1 MSEQPIFLAP
11 PETPAGSAG
20 VTDDQASALLADA
33 VAAADKTNATEH
45 LTPEQRMAE
54 LPGWARNEINQLRSS
69 KESKQQAAEQA
80 RTEIAQTVGKA
91 LGFVKDDEPV
101 DPTKL
106 TEQLTAAGADA
117 RQAKIELAVFR
128 ASQATDADP
137 SALLDST
144 SFLAKLK
151 DIDPTDSAAVTAAI
165 TSAVA
170 SNPRLGAAPG
180 TPRPPAPNPAQGS
193 SASGSG
199 APDFKKQIADAMKA
213 GDIGLS
219 IALEEQRAAS
229 LKTKS

>member
-1 MSEQPIFLAP
+1 MSEQPTPVTPEAP
-11 PETPAGSAG
+11 ASPAG

-33 VAAADKTNATEH
+33 VAAAERDESALDEH
-45 LTPEQRMAE
+45 SQKVVAAIRNDFKAE
-54 LPGWARNEINQLRSS
+54 RAKR
-69 KESKQQAAEQA
+69 QAAETALSTSAEAA
-80 RTEIAQTVGKA
+80 RAELTASIAKA
-91 LGFVKDDEPV
+91 LGLNKDETPDPV
-101 DPTKL
+101 KL
-106 TEQLTAAGADA
+106 TEQLTTQTAEA
-117 RQAKIELAVFR
+117 RQARVELAVYR
-128 ASQATDADP
+128 AAGSIADP

-144 SFLAKLK
+144 SFLASLK